1 MNETTKIQPRK
12 FKKLL
17 SCALGL
23 MGVVSGGDT
32 KCYDARPDPVDVQTS
47 QAASQ
52 NLPNQ
57 LGVCSEYR
65 ANATHSVAPIIGA
78 KFYINEFKKGPN
90 VLVTENGLINFRMDA
105 TIRIVKQ
112 PSHGSL
118 VRYKQDAKA
127 DDFSKY
133 DYNYLPNKDYVG
145 EDNFQFDISL
155 EGKTLRVYYQVMV
168 FPEDENPNY
177 VGFCN
182 WEKYYHKISATT
194 PALDNASLQALLGAA
209 KKKGS
214 KEKGVTRKRGQ
225 VFHYRICILK

>member
-1 MNETTKIQPRK
+1 MFIDMPMFEAGAP
-12 FKKLL
+12 
-17 SCALGL
+17 SAY
-23 MGVVSGGDT
+23 VV
-32 KCYDARPDPVDVQTS
+32 AQAQTS

-65 ANATHSVAPIIGA
+65 ANASHSVRPIFGA
-78 KFYINEFKKGPN
+78 EFYINEFKKGPN
-90 VLVTENGLINFRMDA
+90 VLVTENGLIKIRMDA

-118 VRYKQDAKA
+118 VLYKPDAKA
-127 DDFSKY
+127 YDISKY
-133 DYNYLPNKDYVG
+133 DYNYLPNKDYEG

-155 EGKTLRVYYQVMV
+155 DGKTLRVYYQVMV

-182 WEKYYHKISATT
+182 WEKYYYKISSST

-209 KKKGS
+209 NIDSSVNVTFSNTFS
-214 KEKGVTRKRGQ
+214 KNLGVRSTPINNLLNKDSA
-225 VFHYRICILK
+225 HAS